1 MRTELLISVGLQS
14 GRLLLFTCVASSIF
28 LVLLH
33 GSSRAMTFSVSG
45 DTVSAI
51 GEIMPGDAAR
61 FSEFMSKRS
70 LASDVDRQIVVRL
83 ESHGANLAEAMI
95 LGEAFRHIGAST
107 IVRRGESCA
116 SACFLAFLG
125 GTTVFATGR
134 GGDWQGRGVWRAVEF
149 QWHYCGYRKNYV
161 LKRPC

>member
-95 LGEAFRHIGAST
+95 LARRLGTSEPLQSSEGERAAPPPAS
-107 IVRRGESCA
+107 
-116 SACFLAFLG
+116 
-125 GTTVFATGR
+125 
-134 GGDWQGRGVWRAVEF
+134 
-149 QWHYCGYRKNYV
+149 
-161 LKRPC
+161 